1 MIDLYYW
8 VTPNGHKITMFLE
21 EAGLEYRLV
30 PVDINKGEQFAPGFA
45 EVSPNRRIP
54 AIVDHDPP
62 GCGKSVR
69 LFESGAIL
77 LYLAERT
84 GSLLPSALQGR
95 AEVLQWL
102 FWQASC
108 LGPIAGTNLHFR
120 LYAPE
125 KLPYVLDRY
134 SKESHRLYCVMEERL
149 AERNYLAS
157 NYSIA
162 DIACY
167 PWVLS
172 HERQGLDLGEF
183 PNIARWLDLIAER
196 PATKRAYARGET
208 IAKLSPPAEV
218 EVRRRLFGG

>member
-21 EAGLEYRLV
+21 EVGLEYELI
-30 PVDINKGEQFAPGFA
+30 PVNINMGEQFTRQFA
-45 EVSPNRRIP
+45 EISPNRRIP

-62 GCGKSVR
+62 GGGKPVR

-77 LYLAERT
+77 LYLAEKT
-84 GSLLPSALQGR
+84 GQLLTKDLDGR
-95 AEVLQWL
+95 AEALPWL
-102 FWQASC
+102 FWQSSC

-120 LYAPE
+120 LYAPQ

-134 SKESHRLYCVMEERL
+134 AKESHRLYGVLEERL
-149 AERNYLAS
+149 AIRDYLAGS
-157 NYSIA
+157 YSIA

-167 PWVLS
+167 PWIVS
-172 HERQGLDLGEF
+172 HERQGLELREF
-183 PNIARWLDLIAER
+183 PNIARWLAAIASR
-196 PATKRAYARGET
+196 PATKRAYAAGEP
-208 IAKLSPPAEV
+208 IANMSPPAEV

>member
-30 PVDINKGEQFAPGFA
+30 PVDINKGEQFAPRFA

-62 GCGKSVR
+62 GRGKSVR

-84 GSLLPSALQGR
+84 GSLLPSSLQGR
-95 AEVLQWL
+95 AEALQWL

-134 SKESHRLYCVMEERL
+134 SKENHRLYEVMEERL
-149 AERNYLAS
+149 AEREYLARS
-157 NYSIA
+157 YSIA

-172 HERQGLDLGEF
+172 HERQGLDLREF